1 MCKFILLTYAGPHPT
16 KLVKTN
22 TENGMDKNESPCPA
36 NDTRKMKSEIFC
48 LM

>member
-22 TENGMDKNESPCPA
+22 SENGMDQNESPPP
-36 NDTRKMKSEIFC
+36 NDTRKMKSEIFR